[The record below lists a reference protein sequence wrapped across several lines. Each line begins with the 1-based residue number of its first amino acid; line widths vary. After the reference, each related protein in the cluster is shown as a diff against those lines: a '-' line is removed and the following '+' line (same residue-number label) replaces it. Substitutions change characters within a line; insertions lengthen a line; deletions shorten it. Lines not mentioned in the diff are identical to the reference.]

1 MKNGLK
7 INKFIQFI
15 GIFENLIF
23 IFMALIFIFMDP
35 IFIFISYSWTWQS
48 MNF

>member
-1 MKNGLK
+1 MENGLK
-7 INKFIQFI
+7 ISKFIQFI

-23 IFMALIFIFMDP
+23 IFMALTFIFMDP